1 MATFLFWN
9 LNGKALIQEVTQ
21 LCDTHSVD
29 VLIVAEI
36 VGTRETAI
44 EAKRRETAIQKSLVS
59 KTGMSYVTEHN
70 DFSKKLKFFFR
81 YPSQSIAK
89 VFDDNGLSI
98 REITPSTG
106 QPILVAAVH
115 LSSKLWSGS
124 EDQTYVARSV
134 IKGIEESEE
143 NVSHSR
149 TLVIGDFNMN
159 PFEGGLIGADAFHGV
174 MTQQIAQEKS
184 RKVHGLERSYFYNP
198 MWGRMGDISDGP
210 PGTYYYR
217 GSTSRQF
224 FWNTFDQVLLR
235 PDLLRFFKK
244 ENLKVITEIDN
255 FKLIKSSK
263 INKDDFSDH
272 LPILIE
278 LS

>member
-159 PFEGGLIGADAFHGV
+159 PFEGGLIDADAFHGV